1 MPMSK
6 GVAAAERS
14 RTTVWGG
21 ELSRS
26 EGQAFFKNCSDG
38 NIYAFAENDELD
50 RMMVATSTWIEGA
63 DCRIYVTFEG
73 ELMEVGASGEGRPTL
88 LMKVDRFI
96 RAWPGQRCE
105 RAMADS
111 SLTNTYWR
119 IVRLLEN
126 EVVVE
131 DGQREPHMV
140 LRIED
145 AHPSCSATVG
155 CNQIFG
161 GYETK
166 GDLIKFGPMM
176 TTLMACPPPLDVL
189 ERDLIAALDRSAR
202 YHILAQTMELY
213 DENGSPVA
221 LFEAVYL

>member
-1 MPMSK
+1 M
-6 GVAAAERS
+6 
-14 RTTVWGG
+14 WGG
-21 ELSRS
+21 ELFRS
-26 EGQAFFKNCSDG
+26 DGQAFFKDCSTG
-38 NIYAFAENDELD
+38 NIYAVAKNDGLD
-50 RMMVATSTWIEGA
+50 RMMETFPSRTAGG
-63 DCRIYVTFEG
+63 DGRIYVTFEG
-73 ELMEVGASGEGRPTL
+73 ELMERDASGEGRTAW
-88 LMKVDRFI
+88 VRVVRFI

-105 RAMADS
+105 RAMADA

-119 IVRLLEN
+119 IVRLLGI

-140 LRIED
+140 LRNEEI
-145 AHPSCSATVG
+145 HPSCSATVG

-166 GDLIKFGPMM
+166 EDGIKFGPMM
-176 TTLMACPPPLDVL
+176 TTLMACPPPLDTF
-189 ERDLIAALDRSAR
+189 EMNLIAALDRSAR
-202 YHILAQTMELY
+202 YHILAHTMELY

>member
-1 MPMSK
+1 MPTSK
-6 GVAAAERS
+6 GRGGAERS
-14 RTTVWGG
+14 RPMVWGG
-21 ELSRS
+21 ELSWS
-26 EGQAFFKNCSDG
+26 EGQALFMDCSSG
-38 NIYAFAENDELD
+38 NVYALAENDELE
-50 RMMVATSTWIEGA
+50 RMMLASSTRIDRA
-63 DCRIYVTFEG
+63 DGRIYVTFEG
-73 ELMEVGASGEGRPTL
+73 ELREGDASGEGRKGPRV
-88 LMKVDRFI
+88 KVVRFI

-119 IVRLLEN
+119 IVRLLGN
-126 EVVVE
+126 EVMVE

-145 AHPSCSATVG
+145 VHPSCSATVG
-155 CNQIFG
+155 CNQMFG

-166 GDLIKFGPMM
+166 DDHIKFGPMV
-176 TTLMACPPPLDVL
+176 TTLMACPPPLDTL
-189 ERDLIAALDRSAR
+189 EMDLIAALDRSAR
-202 YHILAQTMELY
+202 YHILAHTLELY

>member
-1 MPMSK
+1 MPTSK
-6 GVAAAERS
+6 GRDGAERS
-14 RTTVWGG
+14 RPMVWGG
-21 ELSRS
+21 ELSWS
-26 EGQAFFKNCSDG
+26 EGQAFFQNCSG
-38 NIYAFAENDELD
+38 CNICAFAESDELD
-50 RMMVATSTWIEGA
+50 RMIVATSTWIEGT
-63 DCRIYVTFEG
+63 DGRIYVTFEG
-73 ELMEVGASGEGRPTL
+73 ELIEEDAPGEGRPGPRL
-88 LMKVDRFI
+88 KVDRFI
-96 RAWPGQRCE
+96 WAWPGQRCE

-111 SLTNTYWR
+111 SMTNTYWR

-166 GDLIKFGPMM
+166 GDHIKFGPMM
-176 TTLMACPPPLDVL
+176 TTLMACPPPLDAL

-202 YHILAQTMELY
+202 YHILAHTMELY

>member
-1 MPMSK
+1 M
-6 GVAAAERS
+6 
-14 RTTVWGG
+14 VWGG

-26 EGQAFFKNCSDG
+26 EGQAFFKDCSGG
-38 NIYAFAENDELD
+38 NIYALAENDELD
-50 RMMVATSTWIEGA
+50 RMMVAISPWIEGT
-63 DCRIYVTFEG
+63 DGRIYVTFEG
-73 ELMEVGASGEGRPTL
+73 KLMEGDASGEGRPGHR
-88 LMKVDRFI
+88 MKVDRFI

-119 IVRLLEN
+119 IVRLLGN
-126 EVVVE
+126 EVMVE

-145 AHPSCSATVG
+145 VHPSCSATVG

-166 GDLIKFGPMM
+166 GDHIKFGPMM
-176 TTLMACPPPLDVL
+176 TTLMACPPPLDAL